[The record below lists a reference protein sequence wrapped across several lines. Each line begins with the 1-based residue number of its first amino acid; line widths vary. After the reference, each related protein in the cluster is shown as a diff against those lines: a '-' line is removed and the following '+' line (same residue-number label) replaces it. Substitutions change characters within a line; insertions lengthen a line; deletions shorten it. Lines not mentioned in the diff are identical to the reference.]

1 MKLRLFCLLLLSACT
16 RGVLPGNDSFEYT
29 DNESFRASIPFAR
42 KDVQVSSDPDGKSH
56 LFSETPDGLAVRFVV
71 RDAKTKDDLFNP
83 GYEPAFLGSCG
94 CAVVRRGVVHAGG
107 LAAREYVVTTD
118 GGARAGYYRHIG
130 AEKKIILIEVSGPAD
145 QEVRVQQI
153 FQNLTQTVEILKR
166 D

>member
-29 DNESFRASIPFAR
+29 DGETFRVSIPFGKKGAHTGEETG
-42 KDVQVSSDPDGKSH
+42 GKSH
-56 LFSETPDGLAVRFVV
+56 TFQETPDGLTIRLIV
-71 RDAKTKDDLFNP
+71 RDAKTKDDLFSP

-130 AEKKIILIEVSGPAD
+130 GEKKIILVEVSGPAD
-145 QEVRVQQI
+145 QEARVQQI
-153 FQNLTQTVEILKR
+153 FQNLTQTLEILKR
-166 D
+166 E